1 MTASDASLL
10 PCEAGELSAKL
21 TEGAFRRTPL
31 APTVSAL
38 RADPPPPL
46 RRGGEKWILAALH
59 QLAPELSA
67 AVVTVGDAELHPE
80 EAALVAN
87 AVPRRVAAFAAGRLA
102 ARRALQAAGCPQADE
117 PILWAD
123 RAPVAPQG
131 WRLSISHTDDA
142 AVAVAC
148 LDDQAAGIGVD
159 IERIDRVEPGMA
171 RFIAKPGD
179 RFPDATG
186 PAELAM
192 GFSLREAIYKALDRA
207 GQRGLSRIDLDW
219 AEDGITAR
227 PVPAQSSIRYAASR
241 VGEHVLSVCIRLG

>member
-1 MTASDASLL
+1 VV
-10 PCEAGELSAKL
+10 
-21 TEGAFRRTPL
+21 EGAWCAGTPPQSL
-31 APTVSAL
+31 RDSSPVNGGAGNSA
-38 RADPPPPL
+38 
-46 RRGGEKWILAALH
+46 ILAALRSM
-59 QLAPELSA
+59 APDLFPSVVPLGSA
-67 AVVTVGDAELHPE
+67 DLHPE
-80 EAALVAN
+80 EAGLVAN

-102 ARRALQAAGCPQADE
+102 ARRALQAAGCPQAQV

-123 RAPVAPQG
+123 RTPAPPQG

-148 LDDQAAGIGVD
+148 RAEAAAGIGVD

-207 GQRGLSRIDLDW
+207 AQKGLSRIDLDW
-219 AEDGITAR
+219 TEAGITAS
-227 PVPAQSSIRYAASR
+227 PIPAQAPIRYAAR
-241 VGEHVLSVCIRLG
+241 QVGDHVLSVCVRLG